1 LDIKAR
7 LVMKAS
13 DVMTADVVSVRPDVP
28 VKDVA
33 KTLLTNGIS
42 AVPVVDENGSPIGM
56 VSEGDLIPR
65 PEPEREARRD
75 WWLALLAEGEALSHD
90 FLANL
95 KTSNQMASDI
105 MSSPVV
111 SVIPD
116 TDVAEIAR
124 LLADYRIKRVPVVQD
139 GHVIGIVSRA
149 DLLRALAGQRP
160 AQSSAPDRGYL
171 TGALAALDQHFLHT
185 RHAKPAGDGSP
196 PRKREAPGDPLAV
209 GEFQRAV
216 TEFEDRGKRQR
227 EEAHRAAAEHRQHQV
242 TELLGEHVSDERW
255 RALLRQARLAAEHGE
270 KEFLLLR
277 FPSQLC
283 TDGGR
288 LINVPDPNWPA
299 TLRGEAAEIYVRWQ
313 ADLKPGGFHLVARV
327 LEFPDGIPGD
337 IGLFLVWESES
348 SL

>member
-1 LDIKAR
+1 
-7 LVMKAS
+7 MKAS
-13 DVMTADVVSVRPDVP
+13 DVMTADVVSVHPDVP

-33 KTLLTNGIS
+33 KILLKNGIS

-75 WWLALLAEGEALSHD
+75 WWLALLAEGEALN
-90 FLANL
+90 ANFVASL
-95 KTSNQMASDI
+95 GATNQTASAI

-111 SVIPD
+111 SVVPD

-124 LLADYRIKRVPVVQD
+124 LLADYRIKRVPVVRD
-139 GHVIGIVSRA
+139 GQVIGIVSRA
-149 DLLRALAGQRP
+149 DLLRALADQPQAAQP
-160 AQSSAPDRGYL
+160 ATPERGFL
-171 TGALAALDQHFLHT
+171 TGAFAAMDQYFLHT
-185 RHAKPAGDGSP
+185 RHAKTAGDGSP
-196 PRKREAPGDPLAV
+196 PRHREPLGDHLKVAD
-209 GEFQRAV
+209 FKRAV
-216 TEFEDRGKRQR
+216 TEFEDKGKRQR
-227 EEAHRAAAEHRQHQV
+227 EDAHRAAAEHRQHQV
-242 TELLGEHVSDERW
+242 TELLGEHVSDEHW
-255 RALLRQARLAAEHGE
+255 HALLQQARLAAGHGE

-283 TDGGR
+283 ADGGR

-337 IGLFLVWESES
+337 IGLFLVWETETS
-348 SL
+348 S